1 MRGALLLEEARN
13 TTTQR
18 EVFVRR
24 AIQQFRKAVTLDPA
38 NTDAVYN
45 LELALKLLRRAG
57 AEPGGAG
64 EGRAPLPAPGA
75 GAATTG
81 SGF

>member
-18 EVFVRR
+18 QVFVRR
-24 AIQQFRKAVTLDPA
+24 AIEQFRKAVVLDPA
-38 NTDAVYN
+38 NGDAVYN

-57 AEPGGAG
+57 ADPGGGG

-75 GAATTG
+75 GAAT
-81 SGF
+81 SGAGF